1 MCRNGHTTCGWQLAQ
16 PSLVLFSFFSL
27 FFPKAPELW
36 IAPSLR
42 NWSEPIPFFF
52 SSSSIV
58 LSTRWKKEPP
68 DSLVVALP
76 AGRHRF
82 LGPLHHFF
90 SFSLFSCWTPSAR
103 LGTGQESIYIYIYIY
118 YRVYWTHFVCVISF
132 DSPRCRAIDPLG
144 SPFSH
149 PSPTRLYLKFL

>member
-1 MCRNGHTTCGWQLAQ
+1 MKEGPHLVMCRNGHTTCGWQLAQ

-68 DSLVVALP
+68 LPDSLVVL
-76 AGRHRF
+76 
-82 LGPLHHFF
+82 
-90 SFSLFSCWTPSAR
+90 SSCWTPPVSWPPSPFLFFFSIFLLDPIR
-103 LGTGQESIYIYIYIY
+103 EIGNWTRIYIY
-118 YRVYWTHFVCVISF
+118 
-132 DSPRCRAIDPLG
+132 
-144 SPFSH
+144 
-149 PSPTRLYLKFL
+149 LYLYIL

>member
-1 MCRNGHTTCGWQLAQ
+1 MKEGPHLVMCRNGHTTCGWQLAQ

-42 NWSEPIPFFF
+42 NWSEPIPFF

-68 DSLVVALP
+68 FPDSLVVVL
-76 AGRHRF
+76 F
-82 LGPLHHFF
+82 LLD
-90 SFSLFSCWTPSAR
+90 A
-103 LGTGQESIYIYIYIY
+103 TGFLAPF
-118 YRVYWTHFVCVISF
+118 TISF
-132 DSPRCRAIDPLG
+132 LFLYFLVGPHPRDWELDKN
-144 SPFSH
+144 
-149 PSPTRLYLKFL
+149 LYIFIYTIEYTGHTLCVLFLLTVPAAEL